1 MTHSRRRIVALICN
15 VAAIVGCAAWAGVL
29 AHAATYH
36 VRQGGGGDC
45 KVPQDC
51 IGRLQPGDLLL
62 IHAGTYPGFDM
73 GNLSGV
79 QGALIT
85 IKAAPGE
92 HAVLD
97 GYVGMPGCCGVIE
110 GFHPAYVVIGDSD
123 GQLEIT
129 HSDPWIDQ
137 IRRLD
142 VDKQG
147 DVRTFKAQYHD
158 DPRINIGGVH
168 LTGGSRGHHLTFQHL
183 TIHHVLG
190 MGFTCGK
197 NDSNYL
203 NNTIYDIGYPRSGYG
218 FYCAGDRQV
227 FRGNVIHDGT
237 YGFHLYDGAG
247 YGLND
252 SVVEHNIV
260 YNIALKP
267 WYHMSSGR
275 IKRSG
280 AAIHILPGNNNI
292 VHYNTIYN
300 NSIGLSVY
308 GSANVRNNLLYQN
321 QTDRD
326 PDSTIGSP
334 NFMGNPRFISAQ
346 NDFHL
351 QSGSPG
357 KTAANDGGEVG
368 AYGNGYTCVGANC
381 RGGTAPT
388 PTPAP
393 TPTSAPETR

>member
-110 GFHPAYVVIGDSD
+110 GFHPAYLVIGDSD

-129 HSDPWIDQ
+129 NSDPWMDQ
-137 IRRLD
+137 MRRLD
-142 VDKQG
+142 VTKPG
-147 DVRTFKAQYHD
+147 DVGTFKAHYHD
-158 DPRINIGGVH
+158 DPRLNIGGVH

-183 TIHHVLG
+183 TIHRVPGL
-190 MGFTCGK
+190 GFTCGK
-197 NDSNYL
+197 SDSNYL

-227 FRGNVIHDGT
+227 FRGNVIHDAT
-237 YGFHLYDGAG
+237 YGFHLYGST
-247 YGLND
+247 LSN
-252 SVVEHNIV
+252 SVVDHNVI
-260 YNIALKP
+260 YNISLKP
-267 WYHMSSGR
+267 WWHMSSSQ
-275 IKRSG
+275 IKNNG
-280 AAIHILPGNNNI
+280 VALLILPGGHNNG
-292 VHYNTIYN
+292 VQYNTIYN
-300 NSIGLSVY
+300 SSIGLSVNDNSNVKNNILFQNKTDIDSGTTA
-308 GSANVRNNLLYQN
+308 GS
-321 QTDRD
+321 
-326 PDSTIGSP
+326 S
-334 NFMGNPRFISAQ
+334 NFMGNPRFISAP

-357 KTAANDGGEVG
+357 KTAASDGGEVG

-381 RGGTAPT
+381 GGEPAPT
-388 PTPAP
+388 P